1 MESVSIEGDASPLL
15 QPSAGCRPARCVA
28 LLFSSGHRTSRLH
41 GGGLPLLEKVVWPA
55 MLALAGC
62 ASVPGSVPGPG
73 DDRAERQF
81 RREDARLAAY
91 EKYERQKDA
100 CQKSGGI
107 VIVPRA
113 QGRFGLRTSDMR
125 AATCSGRSSIGQ

>member
-1 MESVSIEGDASPLL
+1 
-15 QPSAGCRPARCVA
+15 
-28 LLFSSGHRTSRLH
+28 
-41 GGGLPLLEKVVWPA
+41 LPLLEKVVWPA

-62 ASVPGSVPGPG
+62 ASAPGPG